1 MKILIQNLE
10 LKSIQQI
17 SQYTTFC
24 KFSTCFIETRSTL
37 LRNSS
42 FTSLIIKKFITRTKT
57 ESKLF
62 SNLEPELKQNQKA
75 FFIQVG
81 TKTITKSIGF
91 SNSEL

>member
-42 FTSLIIKKFITRTKT
+42 FTSLIIQKFNFIHYLMSYQELIKPGIKINNINLKKIYN
-57 ESKLF
+57 E
-62 SNLEPELKQNQKA
+62 N
-75 FFIQVG
+75 
-81 TKTITKSIGF
+81 
-91 SNSEL
+91 